1 MNQKELEMLIESGH
15 FFDYLSKE
23 GANCVVTMQPEH
35 VSYTPGDCLT
45 LKFPILDMFL
55 NPRKSMQGGFVSAAF
70 DNVFGILVL
79 LETKRKEMATI
90 DLSVNYIK
98 PIFVGDELY
107 ITTYIK
113 SKGNTVCSLYGE
125 AKNKEG
131 KLIATS
137 TTNIMLIHQ
146 DNFKKKEEKGD

>member
-1 MNQKELEMLIESGH
+1 MNQNELELLIESGH
-15 FFDYLSKE
+15 FFDYLAKE
-23 GANCVVTMQPEH
+23 GANCVATMQPEY
-35 VSYTPGDCLT
+35 VSYKPGESVT
-45 LKFPILDMFL
+45 FKFPILEMFL
-55 NPRKSMQGGFVSAAF
+55 NPRRSMQGGFVGAAF

-113 SKGNTVCSLYGE
+113 SKGNTICSLYGE

-137 TTNIMLIHQ
+137 TTNIMLIQQ
-146 DNFKKKEEKGD
+146 DNFKKKED